1 MSYPSTNQ
9 SRGSAILLLLA
20 VCIMMPACGGP
31 DLTPALSSVELRVHD
46 TTCDSAEVGW
56 RIWTVSWEE
65 IDNEVVALPWSRT
78 EDYYI
83 ADIELLAV
91 RQCND
96 DGVVTVEIHVDGA
109 LRRTGT
115 AQGPNAVASTQIMID

>member
-1 MSYPSTNQ
+1 MSYQ
-9 SRGSAILLLLA
+9 SRIQRRRRAILALLVA
-20 VCIMMPACGGP
+20 CILMPACGGP
-31 DLTPALSSVELRVHD
+31 DLTPLLSSVELRVHD
-46 TTCDSAEVGW
+46 TTCGSADVGW

-65 IDNEVVALPWSRT
+65 IDNEVVPLPWSRT
-78 EDYYI
+78 EDYYV

-96 DGVVTVEIHVDGA
+96 DGIITVEIHVDGV

-115 AQGPNAVASTQIMID
+115 AQGANAVARTEIMID